1 MCMVTMTVRVPDE
14 LGATLREEAETV
26 GMSVNQVVVTA
37 IDEWLARRAD
47 ERADE
52 VFREIAAE
60 RATLLHR
67 LGTA

>member
-1 MCMVTMTVRVPDE
+1 MVTMTVRVPDE
-14 LGATLREEAETV
+14 LGATLRDEAETV
-26 GMSVNQVVVTA
+26 GMSVNQAVVTA

-47 ERADE
+47 ERADQ

-60 RATLLHR
+60 RADLLHR